1 MRTVLTGLAG
11 MLLGSMMPVQ
21 ADMPRPTGLAAD
33 IRWTAYGVPHI
44 RAKDERGLGYG
55 IGYAYARDNACL
67 LAEEI
72 VTARGE
78 RARYFGSEG
87 KSSAELDNLPSDIFY
102 AWLNQPEALQAF
114 WQAQTPAVRQ
124 LLEGYAAGFNRFLRE
139 ADGKTTSCLGQS
151 WLRAIAT
158 DDLLRLTRR
167 LLVEGGVGQFADAL
181 VAAAPPGTGEGRPER
196 RAGVPGR
203 RAAAPAL
210 PPGARRRR
218 HCRWQRTFGGRQ
230 GHAPGQPALPLE
242 RRDAFLPDA
251 PDHSRPARR
260 DGGLAAGLPLV
271 NIGFSRHLA
280 WTHTVDT
287 SSHFTLYRLALD
299 PKDPRRYLVDGRSLP
314 LEEKSVAIEV
324 RGADGKLSRVE
335 HKVYQSI
342 YGPLV
347 VWPGKLD
354 WNRSEAYA
362 LRDANLENTRVL
374 QQWYSIDQA
383 SDVADLRRR
392 VEALQG
398 IPWVNT
404 LAADEQGNALYM
416 NQSVV
421 PCLKPELIPACAIP
435 QLVAEGL
442 PALQGQD
449 SRCAWSRDPAAAQA
463 GITPAAQLPVL
474 LRRDF
479 VQNSNDSA
487 WLTNPAS
494 PLQGFSPLVSQ
505 EKPIGPRARYALS
518 RLQGKQPLEA
528 KTLEEMV
535 TANHVFSADQ
545 VLPDLLRLCR
555 DDQGENSLAR
565 ACAAL
570 AQWDRGANLDSGS
583 GFVYF
588 QRFMQR
594 FAELDGAWKEPF
606 DAQRPWIRRK
616 ASPSTGRRWR
626 PRCARRWRTRRRRW
640 RRAGSRRRA
649 LGRPA
654 SEHPWPGT
662 RRDSRRRW
670 PFRGL
675 QRDPERPQGRP
686 PGGGRRRQLHPAGD
700 LPEEGPKAR
709 GLLAF
714 SQSSDPRSPHYRD
727 QTELF
732 SRQQWQTLPFSDRQ
746 IDADPQLQRLSIR
759 E

>member
-1 MRTVLTGLAG
+1 
-11 MLLGSMMPVQ
+11 
-21 ADMPRPTGLAAD
+21 
-33 IRWTAYGVPHI
+33 
-44 RAKDERGLGYG
+44 
-55 IGYAYARDNACL
+55 
-67 LAEEI
+67 
-72 VTARGE
+72 
-78 RARYFGSEG
+78 
-87 KSSAELDNLPSDIFY
+87 
-102 AWLNQPEALQAF
+102 
-114 WQAQTPAVRQ
+114 
-124 LLEGYAAGFNRFLRE
+124 
-139 ADGKTTSCLGQS
+139 
-151 WLRAIAT
+151 
-158 DDLLRLTRR
+158 
-167 LLVEGGVGQFADAL
+167 
-181 VAAAPPGTGEGRPER
+181 
-196 RAGVPGR
+196 
-203 RAAAPAL
+203 
-210 PPGARRRR
+210 
-218 HCRWQRTFGGRQ
+218 
-230 GHAPGQPALPLE
+230 
-242 RRDAFLPDA
+242 
-251 PDHSRPARR
+251 
-260 DGGLAAGLPLV
+260 
-271 NIGFSRHLA
+271 
-280 WTHTVDT
+280 
-287 SSHFTLYRLALD
+287 
-299 PKDPRRYLVDGRSLP
+299 
-314 LEEKSVAIEV
+314 
-324 RGADGKLSRVE
+324 
-335 HKVYQSI
+335 

-374 QQWYSIDQA
+374 QQWHSINQA

-421 PCLKPELIPACAIP
+421 PYLKPELIPACAIP

-555 DDQGENSLAR
+555 DNQGENSLAR

-606 DAQRPWIRRK
+606 DAQRPLDTPQGI
-616 ASPSTGRRWR
+616 
-626 PRCARRWRTRRRRW
+626 
-640 RRAGSRRRA
+640 A
-649 LGRPA
+649 L
-654 SEHPWPGT
+654 
-662 RRDSRRRW
+662 D
-670 PFRGL
+670 
-675 QRDPERPQGRP
+675 RPQVATQVRQALADAAAEVEKSGIPDGARWGDLQVSTRGQERIAI
-686 PGGGRRRQLHPAGD
+686 PGGDGHFGVYNAIQSVRKGDHLEVVGGTSYIQLVTF
-700 LPEEGPKAR
+700 PEEGPKAR